1 MMRVTQRKTASGRWT
16 KNTVFWKLF
25 HLAAKQREKTVSL
38 GLLCD
43 PRKLEILRIEKNQI
57 KEEIP
62 MLLSSFVF
70 FFQSK
75 EKLQSV
81 LNTKFNLLPQTDL
94 KTYYPCIKPLCLFS

>member
-16 KNTVFWKLF
+16 KYTVFWKLF
-25 HLAAKQREKTVSL
+25 RLAAKQKEKTVSL

-43 PRKLEILRIEKNQI
+43 PQKLEILRIEKNQI

-62 MLLSSFVF
+62 MFLSSFVF

-75 EKLQSV
+75 EKLRYSIQNLIYFHKLISRLTTPV
-81 LNTKFNLLPQTDL
+81 LNH
-94 KTYYPCIKPLCLFS
+94 CLFS